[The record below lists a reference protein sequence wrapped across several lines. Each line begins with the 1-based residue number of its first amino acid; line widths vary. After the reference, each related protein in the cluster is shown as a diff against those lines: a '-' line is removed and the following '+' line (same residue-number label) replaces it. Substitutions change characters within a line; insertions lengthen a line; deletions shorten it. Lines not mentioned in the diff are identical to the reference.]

1 MNMDAISHY
10 FDHYVISARIKPAFF
25 VVLPLVVTAIIWW
38 PDAQQLG
45 GVVLTLLA
53 MFGMIGFF
61 SNYISNR
68 GNELQDCLF
77 AEWGG
82 APTTALLRFGDPH
95 LDPDTRERY
104 HRRLEKMI
112 PGLKMPSHKQ
122 EQKAPFD
129 ADTCYAS
136 AASFLREHTRNKTRY
151 PLVYADNVAYGYAR
165 NLLVMKLWGI
175 VIAACSVA
183 LNIAFLYPGISTYLQ
198 MEYLGP
204 LAVQLQMGLGA
215 TAVSVLMFGVFAFA
229 VNREYVRG
237 RAVRYARSLLAACE
251 VDGQRDN
258 QVDRQLVKLR

>member
-95 LDPDTRERY
+95 LDPYTRERY
-104 HRRLEKMI
+104 HRRLEEMI
-112 PGLKMPSHKQ
+112 PGLTMPSHKQ
-122 EQKAPFD
+122 EQKSPLD
-129 ADTCYAS
+129 ADACYAS
-136 AASFLREHTRNKTRY
+136 AAGFMREHTRDKSRY
-151 PLVYADNVAYGYAR
+151 PLVYTDNVAYGYAR
-165 NLLVMKLWGI
+165 NLLVMKMWG
-175 VIAACSVA
+175 VTSSAFAVA
-183 LNIAFLYPGISTYLQ
+183 VNIAFLYPGISSYLQ
-198 MEYLGP
+198 MEYARP
-204 LAVQLQMGLGA
+204 LATQLQLGLGA
-215 TAVSVLMFGVFAFA
+215 TGFSILMFGVFAFA
-229 VNREYVRG
+229 VNRKYVKG
-237 RAVRYARSLLAACE
+237 RAVRYAKSLLAVCE
-251 VDGQRDN
+251 TDGQREN
-258 QVDRQLVKLR
+258 QVDRPVSELR